1 MTHTTTQTSKT
12 ITTKLPQS
20 VQHILNNYD
29 INDLLTRTIP
39 KDYHI
44 SNTGLEIYKKTTK
57 FDTLT
62 TIELNDE
69 AMSKLKSFADN
80 YPNYKQSE
88 VLSYLIDMVCDLS
101 KIHTKDIATALNKY
115 YEIAS
120 SDPKRHTNILN
131 AFADSLYYSDPVTN
145 PDGSTAGGLNEEDL
159 AYFLISSD
167 GKELLK

>member
-20 VQHILNNYD
+20 VQRILNNYD

-44 SNTGLEIYKKTTK
+44 SDTGLEIYKKTTK

-69 AMSKLKSFADN
+69 AVSKLKSFADN

-101 KIHTKDIATALNKY
+101 KIHTKDIAEALNQY
-115 YEIAS
+115 YNIAET
-120 SDPKRHTNILN
+120 DKIRWTTILD
-131 AFADSLYYSDPVTN
+131 AYADSLYYPTERKNNKRRNNTSRRFN
-145 PDGSTAGGLNEEDL
+145 
-159 AYFLISSD
+159 
-167 GKELLK
+167 

>member
-20 VQHILNNYD
+20 AQRILNNYD

-44 SNTGLEIYKKTTK
+44 SDTGLEIYKKTTK

-69 AMSKLKSFADN
+69 AVSKLKSFADN

-101 KIHTKDIATALNKY
+101 KIHTKDIAEALNQY
-115 YEIAS
+115 YNIAET
-120 SDPKRHTNILN
+120 DKIRWTTILD
-131 AFADSLYYSDPVTN
+131 AYADSLYYPTERKNNKRRFFRNQIKRRHLS
-145 PDGSTAGGLNEEDL
+145 
-159 AYFLISSD
+159 I
-167 GKELLK
+167 KI